1 MVSNVRI
8 SMWTD
13 SFYPYISGVTRS
25 VATTRETLERM
36 GHKVTVFCPSY
47 PGTTPEEGVYRFQS
61 VKAPTKPDF
70 YIAFPANPKHLIAL
84 GEISP
89 DIIHI
94 HSPFNLGK
102 TGLRMGRL
110 LKIPV
115 VFTYHTMYNMYSHY
129 IPVIGQMAS
138 ELVEAGSF
146 ITAKQ
151 ADAVIAP
158 STAIRDYLLQH
169 NVKTKVFV
177 IPTGIN
183 VDRFRHG
190 DPDYICETFNIPPQV
205 PVLLSCGRLGPEKNP
220 ETLIKAFALIH
231 KHMDCYLV
239 MIGDGPLHEALRGLA
254 NKLGVGHRVVFAGKV
269 PPDLMPHMYAGSDVF
284 LFASLTDTQG
294 LVIVEAK
301 SAGVPC
307 VAVGALGVKDMVE
320 HDVDGYLCE
329 NAPEDLAQKTL
340 ALLQDPERLSTMKS
354 NALANASRF
363 SLETTC
369 NKLVECYMEVAEGL

>member
-1 MVSNVRI
+1 VRI

-13 SFYPYISGVTRS
+13 SYYPYISGVTRS
-25 VATTRETLERM
+25 VATTKETLERM
-36 GHKVTVFCPSY
+36 GHEVTVFCPSY
-47 PGTTPEEGVYRFQS
+47 PGAGHEQGVYRFQS

-84 GEISP
+84 SEISP
-89 DIIHI
+89 DVIHI

-102 TGLRMGRL
+102 TGLHMGKL
-110 LKIPV
+110 LKTPV

-158 STAIRDYLLQH
+158 STAIKEYLLDH
-169 NVKTKVFV
+169 NVKNKIFV
-177 IPTGIN
+177 IPTGID
-183 VDRFRHG
+183 VERFRHG
-190 DPDYICETFNIPPQV
+190 NPDYISEVFKIPPRV

-231 KHMDCYLV
+231 KHMDCFLV
-239 MIGDGPLHEALRGLA
+239 MVGDGPLHEILLGLA
-254 NKLGVGHRVVFAGKV
+254 NRLKVGHRVIFTGKV
-269 PPDLMPHMYAGSDVF
+269 PPDLMPHMYASSDVF

-294 LVIVEAK
+294 LVILEAK

-320 HDVDGYLCE
+320 HNVDGFLCE
-329 NAPEDLAQKTL
+329 NSPEDLARKTL
-340 ALLQDPERLSTMKS
+340 ALLENPLLLNTMKS
-354 NALANASRF
+354 NAAANASRF
-363 SLETTC
+363 SLEATC
-369 NKLVECYMEVAEGL
+369 GKLVECYTEVVRGS